1 MKSRVDTRIR
11 VYADLEELSQ
21 AAADFFVKMSREAST
36 SKGGFAVA
44 ISGGSTPRRFLSL
57 LAASTRQERISWT
70 STHIFW
76 ADERCVPPGHP
87 DSNYKLAHEAL
98 LSKIPI
104 RDENVHR
111 IKGEENSVTAARDY
125 EESLRLFF
133 GTQPLPVF
141 DLIILGAGADGHTAS
156 LFPGSAAVHER
167 RRIALPIHAEAPKP
181 DRVTLTLPVLNNA
194 SQVFFLVSGREKAAI
209 LHEIMEDG
217 NPKHCPAGLVK
228 PVHGHVTWLI
238 DREAASLL
246 SEQTFPR

>member
-1 MKSRVDTRIR
+1 MKNRVNTRILI
-11 VYADLEELSQ
+11 YADLEELSQ
-21 AAADFFVKMSREAST
+21 AAADFFVKLSVEASS

-57 LAASTRQERISWT
+57 LTARPRLERVPWT

-76 ADERCVPPGHP
+76 ADERCVPPEHP
-87 DSNYKLAHEAL
+87 DSNYNLAHEAL
-98 LSKIPI
+98 LSKVPIPK
-104 RDENVHR
+104 ENVHR
-111 IKGEENSVTAARDY
+111 IEGEENSEKAARDY

-133 GTQPLPVF
+133 GTQPLPIF

-156 LFPGSAAVHER
+156 LFPGSAAVNER
-167 RRIALPIHAEAPKP
+167 RRIVMPIHAEPPKP

-194 SQVFFLVSGREKAAI
+194 IWAIFLASGREKAAV

-217 NPKHCPAGLVK
+217 NPKHYPAGLVK
-228 PVHGHVTWLI
+228 PVHGHVTWLV
-238 DREAASLL
+238 DRAAASLL